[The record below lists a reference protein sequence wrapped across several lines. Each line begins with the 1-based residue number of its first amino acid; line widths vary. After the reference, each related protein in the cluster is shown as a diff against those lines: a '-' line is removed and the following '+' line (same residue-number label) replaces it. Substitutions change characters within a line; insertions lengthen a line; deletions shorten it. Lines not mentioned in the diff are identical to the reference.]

1 MPVGSSGLPIHSLF
15 EALAYAVGFAIY
27 RFERRQSPERSLP
40 EGRDLA
46 LLLAAGVGALA
57 GSRLL
62 AWLDGAADGKTIVG
76 GILGGWIAVEI
87 AKRALG
93 IRRPTGDAF
102 VLPLM
107 SAMAVGR
114 VGCFLAGLSD
124 GTYGSPTSLPWGVNL
139 GDGVSRHPV
148 QLYEIVFLLVCGAAF
163 IRLRPRLR
171 TGESFLLF
179 VAAYCA
185 FRFGID
191 FLKPARPMPPFGLTA
206 IQLACVPAIGASLA
220 LLAHRRR
227 EAVARGKELALA

>member
-1 MPVGSSGLPIHSLF
+1 MLPAPRALVVHSLF
-15 EALAYAVGFAIY
+15 EALAYAVGFVIY
-27 RFERRQSPERSLP
+27 RIERRRRPELSLP

-46 LLLAAGVGALA
+46 LLLAAGVGALG

-62 AWLDGAADGKTIVG
+62 AWLDAAADGKTIVG

-102 VLPLM
+102 LLPLIG
-107 SAMAVGR
+107 AMAVGR
-114 VGCFLAGLSD
+114 VGCFLAGFSD
-124 GTYGSPTSLPWGVNL
+124 GTYGTPTSLPWGVNL

-148 QLYEIVFLLVCGAAF
+148 QLYEIAFLLACGAVLL
-163 IRLRPRLR
+163 RVRPRLR
-171 TGESFLLF
+171 TGESFLIF

-185 FRFGID
+185 FRFGVD
-191 FLKPARPMPPFGLTA
+191 FLKPGRPISPFGLTA
-206 IQLACVPAIGASLA
+206 IQLACIPGIAAALA
-220 LLAHRRR
+220 LLVHRRR

>member
-1 MPVGSSGLPIHSLF
+1 MLPAPRALVVHSVF
-15 EALAYAVGFAIY
+15 EALAYAVGFVIY
-27 RFERRQSPERSLP
+27 RIERRRSPELSLP

-46 LLLAAGVGALA
+46 LLLAAGVGALG

-102 VLPLM
+102 VLPLIG
-107 SAMAVGR
+107 AMAVGR
-114 VGCFLAGLSD
+114 VGCFLAGFSD
-124 GTYGSPTSLPWGVNL
+124 GTYGRPTSLPWGVNL

-148 QLYEIVFLLVCGAAF
+148 QLYEIAFLIALGAVLVGV
-163 IRLRPRLR
+163 RVRLR
-171 TGESFLLF
+171 TGESFLIF
-179 VAAYCA
+179 VSAYGA
-185 FRFGID
+185 FRFGVD
-191 FLKPARPMPPFGLTA
+191 FLKPGRPISPFGLTA
-206 IQLACVPAIGASLA
+206 IQLACIPGIAAALA
-220 LLAHRRR
+220 LLVHRRR

>member
-1 MPVGSSGLPIHSLF
+1 MLPAPRALVVHSLF
-15 EALAYAVGFAIY
+15 EALAYAAGFVIY
-27 RFERRQSPERSLP
+27 RIERQRRPERSLP

-46 LLLAAGVGALA
+46 LLLAAGVGALG

-62 AWLDGAADGKTIVG
+62 AWLDGAADGKTIIG

-102 VLPLM
+102 VLPLIG
-107 SAMAVGR
+107 AMAVGR

-124 GTYGSPTSLPWGVNL
+124 GTYGLPTTLPWGVNL

-148 QLYEIVFLLVCGAAF
+148 QLYEIVFLLVCGALLLAA
-163 IRLRPRLR
+163 RPRLR
-171 TGESFLLF
+171 TGESFLIF

-185 FRFGID
+185 FRLGVD
-191 FLKPARPMPPFGLTA
+191 FLKPGRPISPFGLTA
-206 IQLACVPAIGASLA
+206 IQLACLA
-220 LLAHRRR
+220 GTTAALVLLAHRRR

>member
-1 MPVGSSGLPIHSLF
+1 MLPAPRALVVHSVF
-15 EALAYAVGFAIY
+15 EALAYAVGFVIY
-27 RFERRQSPERSLP
+27 RIERRRSPELSLP

-46 LLLAAGVGALA
+46 LLLAAGVGALG

-102 VLPLM
+102 VLPLIG
-107 SAMAVGR
+107 AMAVGR
-114 VGCFLAGLSD
+114 VGCFLAGFSD
-124 GTYGSPTSLPWGVNL
+124 GTYGTPTSLPWGVNL

-148 QLYEIVFLLVCGAAF
+148 QLYEIAFLIALGAVLLGV
-163 IRLRPRLR
+163 RVRLR
-171 TGESFLLF
+171 TGESFLIF
-179 VAAYCA
+179 VSAYGA
-185 FRFGID
+185 FRVGVD
-191 FLKPARPMPPFGLTA
+191 FLKPGRPISPFGLTA
-206 IQLACVPAIGASLA
+206 IQLACIPAIAAALA
-220 LLAHRRR
+220 LIVHRRR

>member
-1 MPVGSSGLPIHSLF
+1 MFPAPRALVVHSLF
-15 EALAYAVGFAIY
+15 EALAYAVGFVIY
-27 RFERRQSPERSLP
+27 RIERRRRHELSLP

-46 LLLAAGVGALA
+46 LLLAAGVGALG

-76 GILGGWIAVEI
+76 GLLGGWIAVEI

-102 VLPLM
+102 VLPLI

-114 VGCFLAGLSD
+114 VGCFLAGFSD
-124 GTYGSPTSLPWGVNL
+124 GTYGTPTSLPWGVNL

-148 QLYEIVFLLVCGAAF
+148 QLYEIAFLLVFGALLVGVRA
-163 IRLRPRLR
+163 RLR
-171 TGESFLLF
+171 TGESFLFF
-179 VAAYCA
+179 VAAYGA
-185 FRFGID
+185 FRFGVD
-191 FLKPARPMPPFGLTA
+191 FFKPGRPISPFGLTA
-206 IQLACVPAIGASLA
+206 IQLACIAGVAAALA
-220 LLAHRRR
+220 VLAHRRR

>member
-1 MPVGSSGLPIHSLF
+1 MLPAPRALVVHSLF
-15 EALAYAVGFAIY
+15 EALAYAAGFVIY
-27 RFERRQSPERSLP
+27 RIERRRHPERSLP
-40 EGRDLA
+40 EGSDLA
-46 LLLAAGVGALA
+46 LLLAAGVGALG

-102 VLPLM
+102 VLPLIL
-107 SAMAVGR
+107 AMAVGR

-124 GTYGSPTSLPWGVNL
+124 GTYGSPTSLPWGVDL
-139 GDGVSRHPV
+139 GDGVPRHPV
-148 QLYEIVFLLVCGAAF
+148 QLYEIAFLVLCAAVLLAARS
-163 IRLRPRLR
+163 RLRA
-171 TGESFLLF
+171 GESFLSF

-185 FRFGID
+185 FRLGVD
-191 FLKPARPMPPFGLTA
+191 FLKPGRPISPFGLTA
-206 IQLACVPAIGASLA
+206 IQLVCLAGIAASVA